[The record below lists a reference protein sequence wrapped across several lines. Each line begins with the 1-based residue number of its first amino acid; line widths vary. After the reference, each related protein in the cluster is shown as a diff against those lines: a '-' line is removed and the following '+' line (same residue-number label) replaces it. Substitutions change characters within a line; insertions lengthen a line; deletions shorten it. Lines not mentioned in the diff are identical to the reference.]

1 MITEVVDKTRADILK
16 FADPKNKQYQEL
28 LKKLIIQGMTQMLEA
43 IIILRIRKQ
52 DIEFVKSILNSCESE
67 YAHIMKDATGRVYS
81 TSLKIDDSPLSTQL
95 GGVHLFDESMKI
107 QCTNDLE
114 SRLEL
119 SYTKLLPE
127 LKKRMFQ

>member
-1 MITEVVDKTRADILK
+1 MVSEVVDKTRADILK
-16 FADPKNKQYQEL
+16 LADPKNKQYQEL
-28 LKKLIIQGMTQMLEA
+28 LKKLIVQGMTQMLEPT
-43 IIILRIRKQ
+43 IILKLRKQ
-52 DIEFVKSILNSCESE
+52 DVDFVKSILNSCETE
-67 YAHIMKDATGRVYS
+67 YSKIMKDATGRTYI
-81 TSLKIDDSPLSTQL
+81 TSLKIDDSPLTTQL